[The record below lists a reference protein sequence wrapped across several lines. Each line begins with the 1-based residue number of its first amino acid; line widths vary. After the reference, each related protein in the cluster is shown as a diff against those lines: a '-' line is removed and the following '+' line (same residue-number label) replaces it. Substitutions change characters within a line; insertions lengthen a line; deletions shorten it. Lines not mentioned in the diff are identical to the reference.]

1 MLFFLCCT
9 VARPCRHSLAARKDN
24 RVNGKMEKK
33 SCTGSWLWPVS
44 LCDLEP
50 APSLLW
56 ECFLAYDIR
65 GPKLFLLWHSIIC
78 VSADNHHGSRV
89 WWRCCGGFWFPGVC
103 RVSTK
108 EGICFGKKL
117 MAPNVHFPYLFMKRL
132 VNWSFGEMELTLQK
146 GHYNGI
152 FGWILVSQI
161 HGGRSGACA
170 MCPVPGKNR
179 VCEWNRG
186 LSGLPSFHVFRD
198 RKDGFDKQILWFL
211 IYHMLN

>member
-1 MLFFLCCT
+1 MCTAPIKLEAYPENLLNLFHICKPP
-9 VARPCRHSLAARKDN
+9 VPIQVPS
-24 RVNGKMEKK
+24 K
-33 SCTGSWLWPVS
+33 SCWAEVTS
-44 LCDLEP
+44 
-50 APSLLW
+50 
-56 ECFLAYDIR
+56 
-65 GPKLFLLWHSIIC
+65 KLH
-78 VSADNHHGSRV
+78 SRV

-179 VCEWNRG
+179 VCEWDRG

-198 RKDGFDKQILWFL
+198 RKDGSDKQILWFL